1 MDKNVNGE
9 ILEAINKQNTQQEG
23 TTLAM
28 NAIAEGLIK
37 MDKHFEKMGSHTN
50 IKKNEHEG
58 DSDMD
63 NTSEFEDIKK
73 AKDAIVAETALA
85 VVDILKKEK
94 WSQDLHGDQF
104 HNVNHK
110 DVFYSGGGVT
120 DAQTDADLRED
131 TGEVQKPLQLQEL
144 EKLLKQMEKNMTKK
158 LVTMQKHFLKE
169 HASQYEGD
177 DAMLGGDVE
186 EDVMTEDAE
195 MGMEELGGAGGEM
208 ENDMMEGEM
217 MDDEEFGMEESAE
230 YPTMDDEDDFE
241 KMYKAMLKKNQKLE
255 KSVNAKAKV
264 MADQMLKKQ
273 GFHKEASKNPS
284 KLQKGGKTLGL
295 DPNPLKDAK
304 DGNNTS
310 LVDIAKDLSGKGW
323 NELME
328 MYMETMPYNP
338 TFNQDL
344 NSLYEE

>member
-1 MDKNVNGE
+1 MEKNISNE
-9 ILEAINKQNTQQEG
+9 ILEAINKQNQQGEG
-23 TTLAM
+23 LNLAM
-28 NAIAEGLIK
+28 NAVAESLLK
-37 MDKHFEKMGSHTN
+37 MDEHMKGD
-50 IKKNEHEG
+50 IRKNEHAG
-58 DSDMD
+58 DNDMD
-63 NTSEFEDIKK
+63 NTSEFEDLKK
-73 AKDAIVAETALA
+73 AKDEIVAQTALT
-85 VVDILKKEK
+85 VVDLLKKEK

-177 DAMLGGDVE
+177 EAMGGLE

-195 MGMEELGGAGGEM
+195 MGMDELGAGGGGM
-208 ENDMMEGEM
+208 EDDMMEGEM
-217 MDDEEFGMEESAE
+217 MDDMGEDEEFGMEESAE
-230 YPTMDDEDDFE
+230 YPIMDDEDDFE
-241 KMYKAMLKKNQKLE
+241 KMYKSMLKKNKKLE
-255 KSVNAKAKV
+255 KSVNAKAKI
-264 MADQMLKKQ
+264 MAETMLKKQ
-273 GFHKEASKNPS
+273 GFHKEVKQNPS
-284 KLQKGGKTLGL
+284 KLQKGKALGL

-304 DGNNTS
+304 EGANNN

-323 NELME
+323 NELMG

-338 TFNQDL
+338 TFNKDL
-344 NSLYEE
+344 NSLYED